1 MTLTS
6 NEIQK
11 RLDTF
16 MRACRDAGAKITAQR
31 LEIFREIASS
41 EEHPHAELIHK
52 HVRERLPTISL
63 DTVYR
68 TLWWLSELG
77 LVATLGPN
85 RDRTRFD
92 ANLTR
97 HHHFVCTRCGLT
109 RDFHSKALDRLE
121 LPEDVAAIGAIEHTQ
136 VEVKGICHACAAKPE
151 TTSKNHREHQTQKQK
166 VGES

>member
-6 NEIQK
+6 NEIQN

-16 MRACRDAGAKITAQR
+16 MRACRNAGAKITAQR
-31 LEIFREIASS
+31 LEVFREIASS
-41 EEHPHAELIHK
+41 EEHPHAELIYK
-52 HVRERLPTISL
+52 SVRERLPTISL

-68 TLWWLSELG
+68 ALWWLNELG

-97 HHHFVCTRCGLT
+97 HHHFVCTKCGLT
-109 RDFHSKALDRLE
+109 RDFHSEALDRLE
-121 LPEDVAAIGAIEHTQ
+121 LPEDVVAIGAIEHTQ
-136 VEVKGICHACAAKPE
+136 VEVKGICHACSAKSE
-151 TTSKNHREHQTQKQK
+151 TTSINHRVNQSQKQR